1 MFDSLTGNFGVNN
14 NDSFLGRG
22 FKAGG
27 RGFKGKEVLE
37 LSFTEDGI
45 ESTFDLD
52 QGNVPGFNEIGDGG
66 SVSSL
71 LYDSSGN
78 RIGSSESEF
87 ELVQQLDD
95 GSFIANVTDTFNFG
109 GGNTLTIGGQ
119 LNVQDFEALD
129 PAELRVIEG
138 SGIYDDA
145 IGKAILQQQQLG
157 VLDVINVDIQVIV

>member
-1 MFDSLTGNFGVNN
+1 MFDSLIGNFGVN
-14 NDSFLGRG
+14 DKDYLLGRG
-22 FKAGG
+22 FKPGG
-27 RGFKGKEVLE
+27 RYSKSKEVLE

-52 QGNVPGFNEIGDGG
+52 QGDVPGFNEIGDSGI
-66 SVSSL
+66 VSSL
-71 LYDSSGN
+71 LYDSFGN

-109 GGNTLTIGGQ
+109 RGNTLTVGGQ
-119 LNVQDFEALD
+119 LNVQNFESLE
-129 PAELRVIEG
+129 PTKLRVIEG

-157 VLDVINVDIQVIV
+157 VLDVINVNIQVIV